1 MLSISHHGYIAY
13 TCSCGLL
20 TTCIAMKEGHFC
32 NILIMLFLILN
43 VLSFIQSDQ
52 IKENNLNRILNLS
65 LICSNKVTFVTG
77 SAIGHSQWCWELQ
90 ADQDRF
96 GRITQSRGEVGTVGV

>member
-1 MLSISHHGYIAY
+1 MKLILTIIQYIVFNKPYHGYIAY
-13 TCSCGLL
+13 TCSCGLF
-20 TTCIAMKEGHFC
+20 TTCIAIKEGHFC

-65 LICSNKVTFVTG
+65 LF
-77 SAIGHSQWCWELQ
+77 
-90 ADQDRF
+90 
-96 GRITQSRGEVGTVGV
+96 

>member
-1 MLSISHHGYIAY
+1 MLLISHHGYIAY
-13 TCSCGLL
+13 TCSLL
-20 TTCIAMKEGHFC
+20 TTYIAIKEGHFC

-65 LICSNKVTFVTG
+65 L
-77 SAIGHSQWCWELQ
+77 L
-90 ADQDRF
+90 
-96 GRITQSRGEVGTVGV
+96 